1 MSRFLHRLTDG
12 FLRGTRLCYWPV
24 RVKSGVAA
32 GARWTLY
39 PWSAYWRGGFEEELQ
54 RELIGLGDITG
65 WCCWDLGAHYGIYSI
80 GLARR
85 TGSTGQV
92 VSFEP
97 NPVSYSRLERHR
109 RMNDLSWLKPIN
121 SAVSDAAGT
130 AEFYT
135 YGDLEST
142 TTHLP
147 YEGETRGAQCAPV
160 SVRLL
165 RLDDLVAAGE
175 IRIPHFIKIDIE
187 GHAHKALA
195 GARDTLLARRPIV
208 IVAFHSDL
216 EANGVHAILDA
227 LGYSATRI
235 ATQSGSSDGV
245 IGHDFIFRP
254 RRTSPPGTT
263 GAPGLRS

>member
-1 MSRFLHRLTDG
+1 MNRLPHHLAG
-12 FLRGTRLCYWPV
+12 AFLRRTGLCYWPV

-39 PWSAYWRGGFEEELQ
+39 PWSSYWRGGFEEELQ
-54 RELIGLGDITG
+54 RELLGLGDISG
-65 WCCWDLGAHYGIYSI
+65 WCCWDLGAHYGLYSI

-85 TGSTGQV
+85 TGPSGQV

-97 NPVSYSRLERHR
+97 NPLSYARLERHR
-109 RMNDLSWLKPIN
+109 RMNALTWLKPFD
-121 SAVSDAAGT
+121 SAVSDAPGT
-130 AEFYT
+130 AELYT

-147 YEGETRGAQCAPV
+147 YEGETPGAQCAPV
-160 SVRLL
+160 SVRVL
-165 RLDDLVAAGE
+165 RLDDLVAGGG
-175 IRIPHFIKIDIE
+175 IRAPHFIKIDVE

-195 GARDTLLARRPIV
+195 GARATLAANRPIV

-235 ATQSGSSDGV
+235 STHSGSNDSV

-254 RRTSPPGTT
+254 SRQPGPTPPASS
-263 GAPGLRS
+263 APRA